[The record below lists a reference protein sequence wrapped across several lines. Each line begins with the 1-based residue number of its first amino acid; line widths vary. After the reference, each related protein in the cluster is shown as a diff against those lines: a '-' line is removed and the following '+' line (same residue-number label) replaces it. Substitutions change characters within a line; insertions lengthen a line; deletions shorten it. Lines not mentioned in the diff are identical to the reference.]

1 MKKQLIGFILPL
13 LISVLIPLGAI
24 AGLSA
29 VMFSTPW
36 PLNPGDST
44 TFTVEVQEDGS
55 AAPGKTV
62 TFSVSPD
69 DGTVSLSTT
78 STTTDSNG
86 GASTTLR
93 TGSGS
98 SGSYTVT
105 ASVGTLSL
113 SSSVTVEG
121 SSAPSPPVLSISVI
135 SGPGSGEP
143 GDALTFTVE
152 VQEDGS
158 AASGKTVTF
167 SITSG
172 DGNASLGTTSATTGS
187 NGRASTSVTLGD
199 SASGSYTVTA
209 TVGSKSTSG
218 TATVNTP
225 PPPPV
230 LSISV
235 ISGPG
240 SGEPGDAL
248 TFTVEVQED
257 GSAASGK
264 TVTFS
269 ITSGDGNASLG
280 TTSITTGSNGRAS
293 TSVTLGDSAS
303 GSYTVTATVG
313 SKSTSGT
320 ATVNTPPPT
329 VLSISVISG
338 PGSGAPG
345 DALTFTVEVQEDG
358 SAASGKTVTFSIT
371 SGDGNAS
378 LGTTSITTGSNGRAS
393 TSVTLGDSA
402 SGSYT
407 VTATVGS
414 KSTSGTAT
422 VNTPPPTVLSIS
434 VISGPGSGA
443 PGDALTF
450 TVEVQEDGS
459 AASGKTVTFSI
470 TSGDGNASLNPTS
483 ATTGSSGRAST
494 SVTLGGSASGSYTIT
509 ATVGSKSTSGTA
521 KVVTSEASPPPPS
534 GLFAVMFS
542 TPWPLNPGDSTTFT
556 VEVQEDGSAAPGK
569 TVTFSVSPDDG
580 TVSLSTTSTTTD
592 SNGGASTTLR
602 TGSGS
607 SGSYTVT
614 ASVGTLSLSSSVT
627 VEGSSAPSPPVLS
640 ISVIS
645 GPGSGEPGDALTFTV
660 EVQEDGSAASGKTV
674 TFSITSG
681 DGNASLG
688 TTSATTGS
696 NGRASTSVTLGD
708 SAFGSYT
715 ITATVGSKSTS
726 GTATV
731 VTSTSPP
738 EPEFSIS
745 VITGPGGEPVMP
757 GVTLAFVVDVVA
769 DEGLPQGQTVT
780 FSVSPDDGTVSLSTT
795 SATTNENGLAQTTL
809 TIGNDASGSYTVI
822 ATLNN
827 GISVSG
833 TVTVETS
840 ETSPPPPELSISV
853 ISGPGSGAPGD
864 ALTFIVTVQ
873 EDGSAA
879 SGKSVTFSITSGD
892 GNASLNPTSATT
904 GSNGRAS
911 TSVTLGGSASGSYT
925 IAASVG
931 DSSVSGTATVETS
944 PPRSSQQQQDDKQ
957 QETPQEPVTTLPL
970 PEATVLES
978 ISGDNQNGMTGEA
991 LANSFV
997 VEVRDQYDDPMPGV
1011 TVTFG
1016 VLTGGGSLSHTSI
1029 DTDADGL
1036 AQTTLTLG
1044 SKPGTNTVEAS
1055 AEGIS
1060 QSTVFNVE
1068 ASLPPPVA
1076 TSLSIVSGDNQTG
1089 LTGAVLANSFV
1100 VEVRDQYDD
1109 PMPGVTVTFGVLTGG
1124 GSLSA
1129 ATATTDANGRAES
1142 TLTLGS
1148 GTGTNTV
1155 EVSVEGI
1162 TEAAIF
1168 NAVAE
1173 LLQFDLT
1180 VPSGTSLIHVPLK
1193 VRTVDGAARTIES
1206 IADLYDTL
1214 GGADTVKL
1222 LITYNRVT
1230 HQWNSYLGDE
1240 SRDGAADRALTDD
1253 LGIIASL
1260 KMPVTVRIGGDE
1272 FGSDGMSTIR
1282 LIQGKNLVG
1291 LPLNDSR
1298 ITRVSDL
1305 LTLEGFVDNAPAVTV
1320 SDNGTLKPVEKA
1332 EDDGDIS
1339 VTGGQAFII
1348 DVLEDAIVTISGEGW
1363 DNTSSGTMAAPP
1375 LATGDMKAAATTPVL
1390 ALSGSIVDG
1399 VKGINGKILRVIVKN
1414 LSTGRAVNTLIGDTR
1429 GTSSR
1434 TAYELTV
1441 VDIEGGRA
1449 AAIGDILE
1457 ISAISPDAFISV
1469 EPFRYTV
1476 TAEDVKRH
1484 RIQLSALIVQEIPT
1498 KTQLLPNY
1506 PNPFNPETWI
1516 PYHLTSDAEVQL
1528 TIYDTKGVSVRQL
1541 DLGHQVAGYYTNQT
1555 KAAYW
1560 DGRNENGESVA
1571 SGVYFYQL
1579 QAGGVSATR
1588 KMAILK

>member
-1 MKKQLIGFILPL
+1 M
-13 LISVLIPLGAI
+13 
-24 AGLSA
+24 
-29 VMFSTPW
+29 
-36 PLNPGDST
+36 
-44 TFTVEVQEDGS
+44 
-55 AAPGKTV
+55 
-62 TFSVSPD
+62 
-69 DGTVSLSTT
+69 
-78 STTTDSNG
+78 
-86 GASTTLR
+86 
-93 TGSGS
+93 
-98 SGSYTVT
+98 
-105 ASVGTLSL
+105 
-113 SSSVTVEG
+113 
-121 SSAPSPPVLSISVI
+121 
-135 SGPGSGEP
+135 
-143 GDALTFTVE
+143 
-152 VQEDGS
+152 
-158 AASGKTVTF
+158 TF

-172 DGNASLGTTSATTGS
+172 DGNASLNPTSATTGS
-187 NGRASTSVTLGD
+187 NGRASTTLTLGN
-199 SASGSYTVTA
+199 SASGSYTITA
-209 TVGSKSTSG
+209 TVGTKSTSG
-218 TATVNTP
+218 TATVETTP
-225 PPPPV
+225 PPPPSSEHYPWV
-230 LSISV
+230 ISSLGSGAPGDTLTLIVEVRGEDENPVPGQTVTFSIASGDGNAWLRTTSATTGSNGRAQTTLTLGNSASGSYNVKASISNHLFATSYATVQTSPPPPELSISV
-235 ISGPG
+235 VSGPG
-240 SGEPGDAL
+240 SGDPGDSL

-280 TTSITTGSNGRAS
+280 TTSITTGSNGRAQ
-293 TSVTLGDSAS
+293 TTLTLGD
-303 GSYTVTATVG
+303 
-313 SKSTSGT
+313 
-320 ATVNTPPPT
+320 
-329 VLSISVISG
+329 
-338 PGSGAPG
+338 
-345 DALTFTVEVQEDG
+345 
-358 SAASGKTVTFSIT
+358 
-371 SGDGNAS
+371 
-378 LGTTSITTGSNGRAS
+378 
-393 TSVTLGDSA
+393 
-402 SGSYT
+402 
-407 VTATVGS
+407 
-414 KSTSGTAT
+414 
-422 VNTPPPTVLSIS
+422 
-434 VISGPGSGA
+434 
-443 PGDALTF
+443 
-450 TVEVQEDGS
+450 
-459 AASGKTVTFSI
+459 
-470 TSGDGNASLNPTS
+470 
-483 ATTGSSGRAST
+483 
-494 SVTLGGSASGSYTIT
+494 SASGSYTIT

-521 KVVTSEASPPPPS
+521 TVEASSPPSPPP
-534 GLFAVMFS
+534 LRTLVMS
-542 TPWPLNPGDSTTFT
+542 HSPWPLDPGESMTFT
-556 VEVQEDGSAAPGK
+556 VEIQEDGSAAP
-569 TVTFSVSPDDG
+569 
-580 TVSLSTTSTTTD
+580 
-592 SNGGASTTLR
+592 
-602 TGSGS
+602 
-607 SGSYTVT
+607 
-614 ASVGTLSLSSSVT
+614 
-627 VEGSSAPSPPVLS
+627 
-640 ISVIS
+640 
-645 GPGSGEPGDALTFTV
+645 
-660 EVQEDGSAASGKTV
+660 
-674 TFSITSG
+674 
-681 DGNASLG
+681 
-688 TTSATTGS
+688 
-696 NGRASTSVTLGD
+696 
-708 SAFGSYT
+708 
-715 ITATVGSKSTS
+715 
-726 GTATV
+726 
-731 VTSTSPP
+731 
-738 EPEFSIS
+738 
-745 VITGPGGEPVMP
+745 
-757 GVTLAFVVDVVA
+757 
-769 DEGLPQGQTVT
+769 GQTVT

-795 SATTNENGLAQTTL
+795 SATTDSNGQAQTILRTGSGSSGSYTVTASVETSAVNTIIEVVEPEISEPQQQQVSPPPPMPTALAILLDDYQTGLPGKALANPFVVEVRDQNGDLLEGVTVTFSVSAGGGSLSHTSVDTDADGLAQTTL
-809 TIGNDASGSYTVI
+809 TLGSKPGANTVTAS
-822 ATLNN
+822 AE
-827 GISVSG
+827 GISQSTVFNVEASLPPPVATSLSIVSG
-833 TVTVETS
+833 
-840 ETSPPPPELSISV
+840 
-853 ISGPGSGAPGD
+853 
-864 ALTFIVTVQ
+864 
-873 EDGSAA
+873 
-879 SGKSVTFSITSGD
+879 
-892 GNASLNPTSATT
+892 GNQT
-904 GSNGRAS
+904 G
-911 TSVTLGGSASGSYT
+911 L
-925 IAASVG
+925 
-931 DSSVSGTATVETS
+931 
-944 PPRSSQQQQDDKQ
+944 
-957 QETPQEPVTTLPL
+957 
-970 PEATVLES
+970 
-978 ISGDNQNGMTGEA
+978 TGEA
-991 LANSFV
+991 LVNPFVIDVRDQYDDPMAGVTVTFAVSEGGGSLSHTSIDTDADGLAQTTLTLGSKPGANTVTASAEGISQSTVFNVEASLPPPVATSLSIVSGGNQTGLTGEALVNPFV
-997 VEVRDQYDDPMPGV
+997 IEVRDQYDDPMAGV
-1011 TVTFG
+1011 TVTFA
-1016 VLTGGGSLSHTSI
+1016 VSEGGGSLSHTSI

-1060 QSTVFNVE
+1060 QSTVFSAEASLPLPIPTRLLSVSGSNQSGITGEALVNPFVIDVRDQYDDPMAGVTVTFAVSEGGGSLSHTSIDTDADGLAQTTLTLGSKPGANTVTASAEGISQSTVFNVE

-1076 TSLSIVSGDNQTG
+1076 TSLSIVSGGNQTG
-1089 LTGAVLANSFV
+1089 LTGEALVNPFV
-1100 VEVRDQYDD
+1100 IEVRDQYDD
-1109 PMPGVTVTFGVLTGG
+1109 PMAGVTVTFAVSEGGGSLSHTSIDTDADGLAQTTLTLGSKPGTNTVEASAEGISQSTVFSAEASLPLPIPTRLLSVSGSNQSGITGEALVNPFVIEVRDQYDDPMAGVTVTFAVSEGG

-1206 IADLYDTL
+1206 IADLYDAL

-1240 SRDGAADRALTDD
+1240 SSGGAADMVLTDD

-1434 TAYELTV
+1434 AAYELTV

-1469 EPFRYTV
+1469 DPFRYTV

-1588 KMAILK
+1588 KMVILK

>member
-29 VMFSTPW
+29 IMFSTIW
-36 PLNPGDST
+36 PLKPGDST
-44 TFTVEVQEDGS
+44 TFSIGVQEDGS

-121 SSAPSPPVLSISVI
+121 SSPPPPPVLSISVV
-135 SGPGSGEP
+135 SDPGSGEP

-172 DGNASLGTTSATTGS
+172 DGNASLNPTSATTGS
-187 NGRASTSVTLGD
+187 NGRASTTLTLGN
-199 SASGSYTVTA
+199 SASGSYTITA
-209 TVGSKSTSG
+209 TVGTKSTSG
-218 TATVNTP
+218 TATVETTP
-225 PPPPV
+225 PPPPSSEHYPWV
-230 LSISV
+230 ISSLGSGAPGDTLTLIVEVRGEDENPVPGQTVTFSIASGDGNAWLRTTSATTGSNGRAQTTLTLGNSASGSYNVKASISNHLFATSYATVQTSPPPPELSISV
-235 ISGPG
+235 VSGPG
-240 SGEPGDAL
+240 SGDPGDSL

-280 TTSITTGSNGRAS
+280 TTSITTGSNGRAQ
-293 TSVTLGDSAS
+293 TTLTLGD
-303 GSYTVTATVG
+303 
-313 SKSTSGT
+313 
-320 ATVNTPPPT
+320 
-329 VLSISVISG
+329 
-338 PGSGAPG
+338 
-345 DALTFTVEVQEDG
+345 
-358 SAASGKTVTFSIT
+358 
-371 SGDGNAS
+371 
-378 LGTTSITTGSNGRAS
+378 
-393 TSVTLGDSA
+393 
-402 SGSYT
+402 
-407 VTATVGS
+407 
-414 KSTSGTAT
+414 
-422 VNTPPPTVLSIS
+422 
-434 VISGPGSGA
+434 
-443 PGDALTF
+443 
-450 TVEVQEDGS
+450 
-459 AASGKTVTFSI
+459 
-470 TSGDGNASLNPTS
+470 
-483 ATTGSSGRAST
+483 
-494 SVTLGGSASGSYTIT
+494 SASGSYTIT

-521 KVVTSEASPPPPS
+521 TVEASSPPSPPP
-534 GLFAVMFS
+534 LRTLVMS
-542 TPWPLNPGDSTTFT
+542 HSPWPLDPGESMTFT
-556 VEVQEDGSAAPGK
+556 VEIQEDGSAAP
-569 TVTFSVSPDDG
+569 
-580 TVSLSTTSTTTD
+580 
-592 SNGGASTTLR
+592 
-602 TGSGS
+602 
-607 SGSYTVT
+607 
-614 ASVGTLSLSSSVT
+614 
-627 VEGSSAPSPPVLS
+627 
-640 ISVIS
+640 
-645 GPGSGEPGDALTFTV
+645 
-660 EVQEDGSAASGKTV
+660 
-674 TFSITSG
+674 
-681 DGNASLG
+681 
-688 TTSATTGS
+688 
-696 NGRASTSVTLGD
+696 
-708 SAFGSYT
+708 
-715 ITATVGSKSTS
+715 
-726 GTATV
+726 
-731 VTSTSPP
+731 
-738 EPEFSIS
+738 
-745 VITGPGGEPVMP
+745 
-757 GVTLAFVVDVVA
+757 
-769 DEGLPQGQTVT
+769 GQTVT

-795 SATTNENGLAQTTL
+795 SATTDSNGQAQTILRT
-809 TIGNDASGSYTVI
+809 GSGSSGSYTVT
-822 ATLNN
+822 A
-827 GISVSG
+827 S
-833 TVTVETS
+833 VETS
-840 ETSPPPPELSISV
+840 AVNTIIEVVEPEISEPQQQQVSPPPPMPTALAILLDDYQT
-853 ISGPGSGAPGD
+853 GLPG
-864 ALTFIVTVQ
+864 
-873 EDGSAA
+873 
-879 SGKSVTFSITSGD
+879 K
-892 GNASLNPTSATT
+892 
-904 GSNGRAS
+904 
-911 TSVTLGGSASGSYT
+911 
-925 IAASVG
+925 
-931 DSSVSGTATVETS
+931 
-944 PPRSSQQQQDDKQ
+944 
-957 QETPQEPVTTLPL
+957 
-970 PEATVLES
+970 
-978 ISGDNQNGMTGEA
+978 A
-991 LANSFV
+991 LANPFV
-997 VEVRDQYDDPMPGV
+997 IEVRDQYDDPMAGV
-1011 TVTFG
+1011 TVTFAVSEGGGSLSHTSIDTDADGLAQTTLTLGSKPGANTVTASAEGISQSTVFNVEASLPPPVATSLSIVSGGNQTGLTGEALVNPFVIDVRDQYDAPMAG
-1016 VLTGGGSLSHTSI
+1016 VTVTFAVSEGGGSLSHTSI

-1060 QSTVFNVE
+1060 QSTVFSAEASLPLPIPTRLLSVSGSNQSGITGEALVNPFVIEVRDQYDDPMAGVTVTFAVSAGGGSLSHTSVDTDADGLAQTTLTLGSKPGANTVTASAEGISQSTVFNVE

-1076 TSLSIVSGDNQTG
+1076 TSLSIVSGGNQTG
-1089 LTGAVLANSFV
+1089 LTGEALVNPFV
-1100 VEVRDQYDD
+1100 IDVRDQYDD
-1109 PMPGVTVTFGVLTGG
+1109 PMAGVTVTFAVSEGG

-1206 IADLYDTL
+1206 IADLYDAL

-1240 SRDGAADRALTDD
+1240 SSGGAADMVLTDD

-1434 TAYELTV
+1434 AAYELTV

-1469 EPFRYTV
+1469 DPFRYTV

-1588 KMAILK
+1588 KMVILK

>member
-29 VMFSTPW
+29 IMFSTIW
-36 PLNPGDST
+36 PLKPGDST
-44 TFTVEVQEDGS
+44 TFSIGVQEDGS

-121 SSAPSPPVLSISVI
+121 SSPPPPPVLSISVV
-135 SGPGSGEP
+135 SDPGSGEP

-187 NGRASTSVTLGD
+187 NGRASTSVTLGG
-199 SASGSYTVTA
+199 SASGSYTITA
-209 TVGSKSTSG
+209 TVGSQSTSG
-218 TATVNTP
+218 TATVNTLP
-225 PPPPV
+225 PPPPPSDYYPRVISQLGSGAPGDTLTLIVEVRGEDGNPVPGQTVTFSIASGDGNAWLSTTSATTGSNGRAQTTLTLGNSASGSYNVKASISNHLFATSYTTVQTSPPPPV

-235 ISGPG
+235 VSGPG
-240 SGEPGDAL
+240 SGDPGDAL
-248 TFTVEVQED
+248 AFTVEVQED

-280 TTSITTGSNGRAS
+280 TTSITTGSNGRAQ
-293 TSVTLGDSAS
+293 TTL
-303 GSYTVTATVG
+303 
-313 SKSTSGT
+313 
-320 ATVNTPPPT
+320 
-329 VLSISVISG
+329 
-338 PGSGAPG
+338 
-345 DALTFTVEVQEDG
+345 
-358 SAASGKTVTFSIT
+358 
-371 SGDGNAS
+371 
-378 LGTTSITTGSNGRAS
+378 
-393 TSVTLGDSA
+393 
-402 SGSYT
+402 
-407 VTATVGS
+407 
-414 KSTSGTAT
+414 
-422 VNTPPPTVLSIS
+422 
-434 VISGPGSGA
+434 
-443 PGDALTF
+443 
-450 TVEVQEDGS
+450 
-459 AASGKTVTFSI
+459 
-470 TSGDGNASLNPTS
+470 
-483 ATTGSSGRAST
+483 
-494 SVTLGGSASGSYTIT
+494 TLGGSASGSYTIT
-509 ATVGSKSTSGTA
+509 
-521 KVVTSEASPPPPS
+521 
-534 GLFAVMFS
+534 
-542 TPWPLNPGDSTTFT
+542 
-556 VEVQEDGSAAPGK
+556 
-569 TVTFSVSPDDG
+569 
-580 TVSLSTTSTTTD
+580 
-592 SNGGASTTLR
+592 
-602 TGSGS
+602 
-607 SGSYTVT
+607 
-614 ASVGTLSLSSSVT
+614 
-627 VEGSSAPSPPVLS
+627 
-640 ISVIS
+640 
-645 GPGSGEPGDALTFTV
+645 
-660 EVQEDGSAASGKTV
+660 
-674 TFSITSG
+674 
-681 DGNASLG
+681 
-688 TTSATTGS
+688 
-696 NGRASTSVTLGD
+696 
-708 SAFGSYT
+708 
-715 ITATVGSKSTS
+715 
-726 GTATV
+726 
-731 VTSTSPP
+731 
-738 EPEFSIS
+738 
-745 VITGPGGEPVMP
+745 
-757 GVTLAFVVDVVA
+757 
-769 DEGLPQGQTVT
+769 
-780 FSVSPDDGTVSLSTT
+780 
-795 SATTNENGLAQTTL
+795 
-809 TIGNDASGSYTVI
+809 
-822 ATLNN
+822 
-827 GISVSG
+827 
-833 TVTVETS
+833 
-840 ETSPPPPELSISV
+840 
-853 ISGPGSGAPGD
+853 
-864 ALTFIVTVQ
+864 
-873 EDGSAA
+873 
-879 SGKSVTFSITSGD
+879 
-892 GNASLNPTSATT
+892 
-904 GSNGRAS
+904 
-911 TSVTLGGSASGSYT
+911 
-925 IAASVG
+925 ASVG
-931 DSSVSGTATVETS
+931 DSSVSGTATVEAS
-944 PPRSSQQQQDDKQ
+944 PPPPSQQQQDDKQ

-991 LANSFV
+991 LANPFV
-997 VEVRDQYDDPMPGV
+997 VEVRDHNNDPMAGV
-1011 TVTFG
+1011 TVTFA
-1016 VLTGGGSLSHTSI
+1016 VSEGGGSLSHTSI

-1044 SKPGTNTVEAS
+1044 SKPGANTVEAS
-1055 AEGIS
+1055 AGGLS
-1060 QSTVFNVE
+1060 QTAAFNVE

-1076 TSLSIVSGDNQTG
+1076 TSLSIVSGGNQTG
-1089 LTGAVLANSFV
+1089 LTGEALVNPFV
-1100 VEVRDQYDD
+1100 IEVRDQYDD
-1109 PMPGVTVTFGVLTGG
+1109 PMAGVTVTFGVLTGG

-1180 VPSGTSLIHVPLK
+1180 VPSSTSLIHVPLK

-1206 IADLYDTL
+1206 IADLYDAL

-1240 SRDGAADRALTDD
+1240 SKGGTTDRALTDD

-1320 SDNGTLKPVEKA
+1320 SDNGILKPVEKA

-1348 DVLEDAIVTISGEGW
+1348 DVLEDATVTISGEGW

-1375 LATGDMKAAATTPVL
+1375 LATGDSQALTTTPVL

-1399 VKGINGKILRVIVKN
+1399 VKGINRNNLHVIVKN
-1414 LSTGRAVNTLIGDTR
+1414 LSTGSAVTTAIEETS
-1429 GTSSR
+1429 GTSSPV
-1434 TAYELTV
+1434 AYQVTI
-1441 VDIEGGRA
+1441 VDLKRGRA

-1457 ISAISPDAFISV
+1457 ISAISPDASISV

-1484 RIQLSALIVQEIPT
+1484 RIQLSALIVQELPT

-1516 PYHLTSDAEVQL
+1516 PYHLASGAEVKL
-1528 TIYDTKGVSVRQL
+1528 TIYDTSGVLVRQL
-1541 DLGHQVAGYYTNQT
+1541 DLGHQVAGYYTNRT

-1560 DGRNENGESVA
+1560 DGRNENGELIA

-1579 QAGGVSATR
+1579 QTGDVSATR
-1588 KMAILK
+1588 KMVILK